1 VSAARGPDGVEA
13 LVQQVLAGGRRAL
26 ARVISLVENG
36 DPAGREAL
44 RLLYP
49 HTGSAHTVG
58 LTGGSGSGKST
69 LAGAL
74 AQEFRRRARSVGIVA
89 VDPSSPFTHGALLGD
104 RIRMQELTSDPEIF
118 LRSMATRGSLGGLA
132 AATAQVVAVLDAAGK
147 DVVII
152 ETVGAGQD
160 EVEVAGA
167 AETTVVVNTPG
178 TGDDVQALKAG
189 ILEIADILVVNKAD
203 QPRADILVQQLQ
215 ALVSRAGDDERGIPV
230 LKTVATTGDGV
241 LELADAIDEHRQYL
255 RESGRL
261 ERHRQ
266 AQARRQVL
274 ALARHELL
282 ARVLRATEENG
293 QLDELVGAVAQRDLD
308 PYSAARRLIESAGGV
323 GNEARPAR

>member
-1 VSAARGPDGVEA
+1 
-13 LVQQVLAGGRRAL
+13 
-26 ARVISLVENG
+26 
-36 DPAGREAL
+36 
-44 RLLYP
+44 
-49 HTGSAHTVG
+49 
-58 LTGGSGSGKST
+58 
-69 LAGAL
+69 
-74 AQEFRRRARSVGIVA
+74 VGIVA

-132 AATAQVVAVLDAAGK
+132 SATAQVVAVLDAAGK
-147 DVVII
+147 DAVLI

-160 EVEVAGA
+160 EVEIAGA

-189 ILEIADILVVNKAD
+189 ILEIADVLVVNRAD
-203 QPRADILVQQLQ
+203 QPGADTLVHQLQ
-215 ALVSRAGDDERGIPV
+215 ALVTRVGDDRVIPV

-241 LELADAIDEHRQYL
+241 VELVDAIDEHRRYL
-255 RESGRL
+255 RESGQA
-261 ERHRQ
+261 ERHRL
-266 AQARRQVL
+266 AQARHQVL

-308 PYSAARRLIESAGGV
+308 TYSAARRLIESAGG
-323 GNEARPAR
+323 GTHGGARPGR

>member
-1 VSAARGPDGVEA
+1 M
-13 LVQQVLAGGRRAL
+13 QQVLAGGRRAL

-36 DPAGREAL
+36 EPEGYEAL

-49 HTGSAHTVG
+49 HTGRAHSVG
-58 LTGGSGSGKST
+58 LTGSSGSGKST

-74 AQEFRRRARSVGIVA
+74 ARELRRRQRSVGIVA

-132 AATAQVVAVLDAAGK
+132 SATAQVVAVLDAAGK
-147 DVVII
+147 DAVLI

-160 EVEVAGA
+160 EVEIASA

-203 QPRADILVQQLQ
+203 QPGADTLVHQLL
-215 ALVSRAGDDERGIPV
+215 ALVTRAGGDERGIPV
-230 LKTVATTGDGV
+230 LKTVATSGDGV
-241 LELADAIDEHRQYL
+241 AELVDAIDGHRRYL
-255 RESGRL
+255 RESGQL
-261 ERHRQ
+261 ERHRL
-266 AQARRQVL
+266 AQARHQVL

-293 QLDELVGAVAQRDLD
+293 QLDKLVGAVAQRDLD
-308 PYSAARRLIESAGGV
+308 PYSAARRLIESAGG
-323 GNEARPAR
+323 GEHGGARPARHTPREASP

>member
-1 VSAARGPDGVEA
+1 MR
-13 LVQQVLAGGRRAL
+13 QVLAGERRAL

-36 DPAGREAL
+36 EPQGHEAL

-49 HTGSAHTVG
+49 RTGRAHTIG

-74 AQEFRRRARSVGIVA
+74 AREYRRRDRSVGIVA

-132 AATAQVVAVLDAAGK
+132 PATAQVVDVLDAAGK
-147 DVVII
+147 DIVIV

-160 EVEVAGA
+160 EVEIAGA

-203 QPRADILVQQLQ
+203 QPKADTLVQQLQ
-215 ALVSRAGDDERGIPV
+215 ALVARGAGEERGVPV
-230 LKTVATTGDGV
+230 LKTVAITGDGV
-241 LELADAIDEHRQYL
+241 PELADAVDEHWRYL

-261 ERHRQ
+261 EQHRLV
-266 AQARRQVL
+266 QARHQVL

-282 ARVLRATEENG
+282 ARVLHATEENG
-293 QLDELVGAVAQRDLD
+293 QLDELVAAVAGRDLD
-308 PYSAARRLIESAGGV
+308 PRSAARRLIESAESGAGGD
-323 GNEARPAR
+323 ARATR

>member
-1 VSAARGPDGVEA
+1 MVEA
-13 LVQQVLAGGRRAL
+13 LVQQVLAGERRAL

-36 DPAGREAL
+36 EPEGYEAL

-49 HTGSAHTVG
+49 HTGRAHSVG
-58 LTGGSGSGKST
+58 LTGASGSGKST

-74 AQEFRRRARSVGIVA
+74 ARELRRRQRSVGIVA

-132 AATAQVVAVLDAAGK
+132 SATAQVVAVLDAAGK
-147 DVVII
+147 DVVLI

-160 EVEVAGA
+160 EVEIAGA

-203 QPRADILVQQLQ
+203 QPGADTMVHQLQ
-215 ALVSRAGDDERGIPV
+215 ALVSRGSDEHGIPV
-230 LKTVATTGDGV
+230 LKAVATSGDGV
-241 LELADAIDEHRQYL
+241 AELVDAIDGHRRYL
-255 RESGRL
+255 RESGQL
-261 ERHRQ
+261 ERHRL
-266 AQARRQVL
+266 AQARHQVL

-293 QLDELVGAVAQRDLD
+293 QLDALVGAVAQRDLD
-308 PYSAARRLIESAGGV
+308 PYSAARRLIESAGG
-323 GNEARPAR
+323 GADGGARPARQPP

>member
-1 VSAARGPDGVEA
+1 VVEA
-13 LVQQVLAGGRRAL
+13 LVQQVLAGERRAL

-36 DPAGREAL
+36 EPKGYEAL

-49 HTGSAHTVG
+49 HTGRAHSVG
-58 LTGGSGSGKST
+58 LTGSSGSGKST

-74 AQEFRRRARSVGIVA
+74 ARELRRRQRSVGIVA

-132 AATAQVVAVLDAAGK
+132 SATAQVVAVLDAAGK
-147 DVVII
+147 DAVLI

-160 EVEVAGA
+160 EVEIASA

-203 QPRADILVQQLQ
+203 QPGADTLVHQLQ
-215 ALVSRAGDDERGIPV
+215 ALVSRAGGDERGIPV
-230 LKTVATTGDGV
+230 LKTVATSGDGIV
-241 LELADAIDEHRQYL
+241 ELVDAIDDHRRYL
-255 RESGRL
+255 RESGQL
-261 ERHRQ
+261 ERHRL
-266 AQARRQVL
+266 AQARHQVL

-308 PYSAARRLIESAGGV
+308 PYSAARRLIDSAGG
-323 GNEARPAR
+323 GARPAR

>member
-1 VSAARGPDGVEA
+1 VR
-13 LVQQVLAGGRRAL
+13 QVLAGERRAL

-36 DPAGREAL
+36 EPEGHEAL

-49 HTGSAHTVG
+49 RTGRAHTIG

-74 AQEFRRRARSVGIVA
+74 AREFRRRERSVGIVA

-132 AATAQVVAVLDAAGK
+132 PATSQVVAVLDAAGK
-147 DVVII
+147 DVVIV

-160 EVEVAGA
+160 EVEIAGA

-189 ILEIADILVVNKAD
+189 ILEIADVLVVNKSD
-203 QPRADILVQQLQ
+203 QPAADRLVQQLQ
-215 ALVSRAGDDERGIPV
+215 ALVTRGAGEERGVPV
-230 LKTVATTGDGV
+230 LMTVAITGEGV
-241 LELADAIDEHRQYL
+241 PELADAVDEHRRYL

-261 ERHRQ
+261 ERHRLV
-266 AQARRQVL
+266 QARHQVL

-293 QLDELVGAVAQRDLD
+293 RLDELVDAVARRDLD
-308 PYSAARRLIESAGGV
+308 PYSAARRLIESAEG
-323 GNEARPAR
+323 